1 MGQALRRDAEARR
14 GWWRAGAK
22 RLALLL
28 ALLLALF
35 LALAPALPAQAGTA
49 QRLDRGRF
57 TVLAFPKDLPLARS
71 LLDAAARNDTFPGLA
86 RPVAHVLVAIA
97 PDAQRFRE
105 WTGPGAPDWGAAIA
119 IPDQHRIVMQGSGA
133 GSGAGDPRAVLRHE
147 LAHLALHE
155 ALGDLPPRWFDE
167 GYAGYAAGEWD
178 RSDVLAASLGLVM
191 HGIPSSL
198 DSLEDDFHGG
208 ASRASGAYA
217 LAYRAVSD
225 IAALDQRRG
234 LSLFF
239 EYWKQTGSMDRA
251 MRQAFGITQS
261 GFEAEWRTRTMRRYG
276 ALAVAANLSVLFAL
290 LAFLLVP
297 LLWVRRRRDNRR
309 MAVLRAVEAAN
320 ERAARASALD
330 ALLASALNT
339 PASPLPPP
347 PPGTRPASADEEH

>member
-1 MGQALRRDAEARR
+1 
-14 GWWRAGAK
+14 
-22 RLALLL
+22 
-28 ALLLALF
+28 
-35 LALAPALPAQAGTA
+35 
-49 QRLDRGRF
+49 
-57 TVLAFPKDLPLARS
+57 
-71 LLDAAARNDTFPGLA
+71 
-86 RPVAHVLVAIA
+86 
-97 PDAQRFRE
+97 
-105 WTGPGAPDWGAAIA
+105 
-119 IPDQHRIVMQGSGA
+119 MQGSAA

-155 ALGDLPPRWFDE
+155 ELGDLPPRWFDE

-178 RSDVLAASLGLVM
+178 RSDVLAASVGLVV

-290 LAFLLVP
+290 LAFMLVP
-297 LLWVRRRRDNRR
+297 LLWVRRRRDSRR
-309 MAVLRAVEAAN
+309 MAVLQAVEAAN
-320 ERAARASALD
+320 DRAARSSALD

-339 PASPLPPP
+339 PAPPLPPP
-347 PPGTRPASADEEH
+347 SPG